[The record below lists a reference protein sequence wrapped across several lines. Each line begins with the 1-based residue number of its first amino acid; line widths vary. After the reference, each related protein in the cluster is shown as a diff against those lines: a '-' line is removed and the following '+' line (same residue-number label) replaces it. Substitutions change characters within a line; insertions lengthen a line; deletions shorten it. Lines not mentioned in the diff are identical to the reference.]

1 MGIGIRQVFLLGTA
15 MALVTAVTVA
25 SGAEEAHPAAPKQE
39 TGKQETPKVEKERA
53 MVEDGKQVGIEYT
66 LTLDDGT
73 QVDSNVGGQ
82 PLFYEQG
89 SHQILPA
96 LEQALAGLRVGDTK
110 KVALSAEQG
119 YGPVH
124 PEGFQEVDASLIP
137 EDARVAGAMLVAD
150 DGAGNRRQVR
160 VKEVKG
166 DKVVV
171 DLNHPLAGKALNF
184 AVRIMEVK

>member
-1 MGIGIRQVFLLGTA
+1 MGIGIRQVLLSGTCIG
-15 MALVTAVTVA
+15 LVTLFAVAVV
-25 SGAEEAHPAAPKQE
+25 AEEAH
-39 TGKQETPKVEKERA
+39 QETPKVEKESG
-53 MVEDGKQVGIEYT
+53 MVANGKQVGIEYT

-96 LEQALAGLRVGDTK
+96 LEDALEGLKVGDTK
-110 KVALSAEQG
+110 KIALTAEQG

-124 PEGFQEVDASLIP
+124 PEGFQEVDAAMIP
-137 EDARVAGAMLVAD
+137 EDARVAGATLVAD

-184 AVRIMEVK
+184 AVRVMEVK